1 MFFNKKIEVVID
13 EKRIDEILNRGV
25 VSNIF
30 PDQKE
35 FKDLLLSGKRLRFYW
50 GVDATAPTLHL
61 SHAKNFILLEEFR
74 KLGHEVIVLFGDFT
88 ARIGDPTDKSSTRAM
103 LTKED
108 VVLNIKKWKELISPI
123 ISFKDSVNPALVKLN
138 GEWLDKMDL
147 NKFIEL
153 ASNFSVQQM
162 LERDMFQK
170 RLSDE
175 KPIQLHEFLYPLM
188 QGYDSVAMDV
198 DVECCGTDQTFNAMV
213 GRTLQKR
220 YNNKNKFVVAV
231 NLMENPVTKELM
243 SKSLGTGVFLGNSAS
258 EMYGAIIAQADEMTE
273 VIYTNV
279 TRLPLSDVE
288 KLKSDPKNF
297 KMIVAKDVVKIFFGE
312 KYAEEA
318 EKNWIETFSK
328 GGVPD
333 DVQIIKS
340 VADMGLVDILVENKI
355 VESRG
360 EFRRLIDGGG
370 IKKADGTQIKD
381 PNVLVENE
389 TYKIGKRR
397 FVKIEIEAVDAN

>member
-1 MFFNKKIEVVID
+1 
-13 EKRIDEILNRGV
+13 GV

-258 EMYGAIIAQADEMTE
+258 EMYGAIMAQADEMTE

-333 DVQIIKS
+333 DIQIIKS

-370 IKKADGTQIKD
+370 VKKADGTQIKD

>member
-1 MFFNKKIEVVID
+1 MFFNKKVEVVID

-243 SKSLGTGVFLGNSAS
+243 SKSLGTGVFLGDSAS
-258 EMYGAIIAQADEMTE
+258 EMYGAIMAQADEMTE

-397 FVKIEIEAVDAN
+397 FVKIEIETVDAN

>member
-1 MFFNKKIEVVID
+1 MFFNKKVEVVTD
-13 EKRIDEILNRGV
+13 EKRVDAILDRGV
-25 VSNIF
+25 VFNIF
-30 PDQKE
+30 PDENE
-35 FKDLLLSGKRLRFYW
+35 FRQLLKSGKRLRFYW

-88 ARIGDPTDKSSTRAM
+88 ARIGDPTDKTSARAM

-108 VVLNIKKWKELISPI
+108 VDLNIKKWKELISPI
-123 ISFKDSVNPALVKLN
+123 INFNDKTNPAKIKLN
-138 GEWLDKMDL
+138 GEWLEKISL
-147 NKFIEL
+147 NKFIEI

-170 RLSDE
+170 RISEE

-198 DVECCGTDQTFNAMV
+198 DVECCGTDQTFNALV

-231 NLMENPVTKELM
+231 NLMENPTTKELM
-243 SKSLGTGVFLGNSAS
+243 SKSLGIGVFLGTSAN
-258 EMYGAIIAQADEMTE
+258 EMYGSVMAQSDEMSE
-273 VIYTNV
+273 VIYINV
-279 TRLPLSDVE
+279 TRLPLSNIE
-288 KLKSDPKNF
+288 NLKQDPKNF
-297 KMIVAKDVVKIFFGE
+297 KMLVSKEVVKIFFGE
-312 KYAEEA
+312 KLAEAA
-318 EKNWIETFSK
+318 EKNWVETFSK
-328 GGVPD
+328 GGVPED
-333 DVQIIKS
+333 LQILKAKDNQGLIDV
-340 VADMGLVDILVENKI
+340 LVENKI

-370 IKKADGTQIKD
+370 VKKADGTQIKD

-397 FVKIEIEAVDAN
+397 FVKIEISS

>member
-1 MFFNKKIEVVID
+1 MFFNKKVEVVTD
-13 EKRIDEILNRGV
+13 EKRVDVILDRGV
-25 VSNIF
+25 VFNVF
-30 PDQKE
+30 PDEGE
-35 FKDLLLSGKRLRFYW
+35 FRQLLKSGKRLRFYW

-88 ARIGDPTDKSSTRAM
+88 ARIGDPTDKTSARAM

-108 VVLNIKKWKELISPI
+108 VDLNIKKWKELISPI
-123 ISFKDSVNPALVKLN
+123 INFNDKTNPAKIKLN
-138 GEWLDKMDL
+138 GEWLEKISL
-147 NKFIEL
+147 NKFIEI

-170 RLSDE
+170 RLSEE

-231 NLMENPVTKELM
+231 NLMENPTTKELM
-243 SKSLGTGVFLGNSAS
+243 SKSLGTGVFLGVSAN
-258 EMYGAIIAQADEMTE
+258 EMYGSVMAQADEMSE
-273 VIYTNV
+273 IIYINV
-279 TRLPLSDVE
+279 TRLPLSDIE
-288 KLKSDPKNF
+288 NLKQDPKNF
-297 KMIVAKDVVKIFFGE
+297 KMLVSKEVVKIFFGE
-312 KYAEEA
+312 KNAEDA
-318 EKNWIETFSK
+318 EKNWVETFSK
-328 GGVPD
+328 GGVPED
-333 DVQIIKS
+333 LQVIKAKDNQGLIDV
-340 VADMGLVDILVENKI
+340 LVENKI

-397 FVKIEIEAVDAN
+397 FVKIEISN

>member
-1 MFFNKKIEVVID
+1 MFFNKKVEVVID

-74 KLGHEVIVLFGDFT
+74 KLGHEVVVLFGDFT

-258 EMYGAIIAQADEMTE
+258 EMYGAIMAQADEMTE

-279 TRLPLSDVE
+279 TRLPLSDIE
-288 KLKSDPKNF
+288 NLKSDPKNF

-312 KYAEEA
+312 KHAEEA

-333 DVQIIKS
+333 DIQIIKS
-340 VADMGLVDILVENKI
+340 VADMGLIDVLVENKI

>member
-1 MFFNKKIEVVID
+1 MFFNKKIEVVTD
-13 EKRIDEILNRGV
+13 GERVDAILDRGV
-25 VSNIF
+25 VFNIF
-30 PDQKE
+30 PDENE
-35 FKDLLLSGKRLRFYW
+35 FRQLLKSGKRLRFYW

-88 ARIGDPTDKSSTRAM
+88 ARIGDPTDKTSARAM

-108 VVLNIKKWKELISPI
+108 VDLNIKKWKELISPI
-123 ISFKDSVNPALVKLN
+123 INFNDKTNPAKIKLN
-138 GEWLDKMDL
+138 GEWLEKISL
-147 NKFIEL
+147 NKFIEI

-170 RLSDE
+170 RISEE

-198 DVECCGTDQTFNAMV
+198 DVECCGTDQTFNALV

-243 SKSLGTGVFLGNSAS
+243 SKSLGTGVFLGVSAN
-258 EMYGAIIAQADEMTE
+258 EMYGSVMAQSDEMSE
-273 VIYTNV
+273 VIYINV
-279 TRLPLSDVE
+279 TRLPLSDIE
-288 KLKSDPKNF
+288 NLKQDPKNF
-297 KMIVAKDVVKIFFGE
+297 KMLVSKEVVKIFFGE
-312 KYAEEA
+312 KMAEAA
-318 EKNWIETFSK
+318 ENNWVETFSR
-328 GGVPD
+328 GGVPED
-333 DVQIIKS
+333 LQILKAKDNQGLIDV
-340 VADMGLVDILVENKI
+340 LVENKI
-355 VESRG
+355 IESRG

-397 FVKIEIEAVDAN
+397 FVKIQISE